1 MMKIDEVDRL
11 FYVFWG
17 EEHGKPS
24 NSWMPQHSK
33 IRKDLPLNYLT

>member
-24 NSWMPQHSK
+24 TILGASAQQDQERFAFQ
-33 IRKDLPLNYLT
+33 II